1 MKKILCSILLALTGV
16 MSLSAQS
23 LQVVYLD
30 SLVQGNAFND
40 GDISGI
46 AVVENISSD
55 TVDVRLKRIDANY
68 NALTD
73 SNAICWGLCFTPDIS
88 VSPPSFTRSIAPGKQ
103 DTAIL
108 HVYPDKDGRN
118 RSGAITYVF
127 FSSDNP
133 SDSVAYDI
141 QYEVLRDL
149 GYSQFQAAE
158 PQLEVFPN
166 PMHGPQGH
174 FRYQLGASQRAFLE
188 VRNLVGKTL
197 LRQQLTTPKGKIPF
211 STRGWP
217 QGIYLYSLEINGKVL
232 ETKKMIL
239 R

>member
-1 MKKILCSILLALTGV
+1 MKKLVFSLVAILGGLG
-16 MSLSAQS
+16 LSAQS

-88 VSPPSFTRSIAPGKQ
+88 VSPPSFTRSIAPGKR

-127 FSSDNP
+127 FSSDDP
-133 SDSVAYDI
+133 TDSVAYDI

-149 GYSQFQAAE
+149 GYAQFQAAK

-166 PMHGPQGH
+166 PVSGPRAQ
-174 FRYQLGASQRAFLE
+174 FRYQLGAAQQAFLE
-188 VRNLVGKTL
+188 VRNLVGQTL
-197 LRQQLTTPKGKIPF
+197 LRQRLTRQKGQVQL
-211 STRGWP
+211 STRGWA
-217 QGIYLYSLEINGKVL
+217 QGVYLYSLEIDGKVL

>member
-1 MKKILCSILLALTGV
+1 MKKLVFSLVAILGGLG
-16 MSLSAQS
+16 LSAQS

-88 VSPPSFTRSIAPGKQ
+88 VSPPSFTRSIAPGKR

-108 HVYPDKDGRN
+108 HVYPDKDGP
-118 RSGAITYVF
+118 T
-127 FSSDNP
+127 
-133 SDSVAYDI
+133 DSVAYDI

-149 GYSQFQAAE
+149 GYAQFQAAK

-166 PMHGPQGH
+166 PVSGPRAQ
-174 FRYQLGASQRAFLE
+174 FRYQLGAAQQAFLE
-188 VRNLVGKTL
+188 VRNLVGQTL
-197 LRQQLTTPKGKIPF
+197 LRQRLTRQKGQVKL
-211 STRGWP
+211 STRGWA
-217 QGIYLYSLEINGKVL
+217 QGVYLYSLEINGKVL